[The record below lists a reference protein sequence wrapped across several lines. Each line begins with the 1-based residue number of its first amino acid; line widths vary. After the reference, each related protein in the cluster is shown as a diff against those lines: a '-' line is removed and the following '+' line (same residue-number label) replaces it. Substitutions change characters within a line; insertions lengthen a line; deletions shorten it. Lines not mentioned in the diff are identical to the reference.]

1 MTPATIHVGKVQKL
15 WKEIHNPD
23 SSSIY
28 RLIKSFE
35 SSQTACR
42 ERFLNCLNI
51 TCDRNH
57 ASEIHLQLKKHLLHK
72 VSMKYL
78 NICMHNSLLYSTQ
91 KAVSQKSLML
101 VLKWEQFP
109 AAVFQPQ
116 VESLPRRVEDREDQ
130 LLKKCT
136 WFRNY
141 SVVFGSTV
149 YTFSLVMNEKQSKS
163 FC

>member
-1 MTPATIHVGKVQKL
+1 MIQQKICSSVTPATIHVGKVQKL

-42 ERFLNCLNI
+42 ERFLNCLNMWQKSCI
-51 TCDRNH
+51 RNLFGNIK
-57 ASEIHLQLKKHLLHK
+57 EHLLHK

-78 NICMHNSLLYSTQ
+78 NMHNSLLYSMQ
-91 KAVSQKSLML
+91 EALSQTSLML

-109 AAVFQPQ
+109 AAVFQHL

-130 LLKKCT
+130 LLYKCT
-136 WFRNY
+136 
-141 SVVFGSTV
+141 
-149 YTFSLVMNEKQSKS
+149 S
-163 FC
+163 FTNVIP